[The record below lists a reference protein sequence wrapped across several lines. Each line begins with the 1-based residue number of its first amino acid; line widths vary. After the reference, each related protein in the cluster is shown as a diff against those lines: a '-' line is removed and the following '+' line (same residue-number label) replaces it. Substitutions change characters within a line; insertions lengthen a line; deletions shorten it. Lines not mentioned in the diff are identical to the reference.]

1 MLETKIMSQQKVLVL
16 APHTDDGELGC
27 GGSIARKIEEG
38 AEVMYV
44 AFSICTRS
52 LPEGWD
58 PMTLAHEVKAATKI
72 LGLKEENLVLF
83 DYDVRRFKEFR
94 QDILEELVKLKKR
107 FEPDLVFVP
116 TPSDIHQDHQVIS
129 EEGLRAFK
137 NTSIVGYE
145 LPWNNISFNTRS
157 FIKLESRHL
166 DKKIEALKEYKSQ
179 KHRTYLNEEF
189 IKSLAIT
196 RGVQISTKYAE
207 AFEVIRWIS

>member
-1 MLETKIMSQQKVLVL
+1 MSQQKVLVL
-16 APHTDDGELGC
+16 APHTYDGELGC

-107 FEPDLVFVP
+107 FDPDLVFVP

-157 FIKLESRHL
+157 FIKLEPRHL

>member
-1 MLETKIMSQQKVLVL
+1 VLETKIMSRQKVLVL

-107 FEPDLVFVP
+107 FDPDLVFVP

-157 FIKLESRHL
+157 FIKLEPRHL